1 MLNWVYGYAILLRT
15 ERRNE
20 IVVFGTDGKAGFFF
34 QYLHK
39 VGELPERERVGERR
53 EKSAVAGDKK

>member
-39 VGELPERERVGERR
+39 VGELPEREW
-53 EKSAVAGDKK
+53 EKEGKKVQ